1 MNSSV
6 SDTLE
11 NGDALEVP
19 LADAPLVQPSTLNT
33 AGWQAQLNL
42 RFAARASASAVNART
57 VLVERTHSG
66 PLVVQK
72 TLHPEGERICH
83 AIIVHPPGG
92 IAGGDELHL
101 HANLE
106 AGAHAVL
113 TTPGAGK
120 WYKANGRDAAQHL
133 QFKLSAGATLEWL
146 PQETILFDAARV
158 RMHMRVDLEADAKFA
173 GWEIVC
179 FGRRAAGEKFAQG
192 HLRQSVQIWRGDEL
206 LWNEAANL
214 EAGSRA
220 MLSPVGL
227 NGHTISAVF
236 LVAAGAV
243 PAEILEACRAIV
255 PSGRGAPGE
264 TNSYGVTALPQI
276 FAARFVGDYVEQARD
291 YFEKLWQ
298 VLRPWYANV
307 GMQRPRI
314 WST

>member
-1 MNSSV
+1 M
-6 SDTLE
+6 
-11 NGDALEVP
+11 
-19 LADAPLVQPSTLNT
+19 T
-33 AGWQAQLNL
+33 ANWRAQLDV
-42 RFAARASASAVNART
+42 RFAAQKQRT
-57 VLVERTHSG
+57 VLVERMHSG

-72 TLHPEGERICH
+72 PLYPEGDGICH
-83 AIIVHPPGG
+83 AVIVHPPGG

-101 HANLE
+101 HVNLDE
-106 AGAHAVL
+106 GAHALL

-133 QFKLSAGATLEWL
+133 RFKVSAGATLEWL

-158 RMHMRVDLEADAKFA
+158 RMSARVELAADAKFA
-173 GWEIVC
+173 GWEMLC

-192 HLRQSVQIWRGDEL
+192 HLQQHVQIWRDDEL

-243 PAEILEACRAIV
+243 PADILEACRAIV
-255 PSGRGAPGE
+255 PVEKVGQANNG
-264 TNSYGVTALPQI
+264 YGVTALPGI
-276 FAARFVGDYVEQARD
+276 FAARFIGDNIEQARM
-291 YFEKLWQ
+291 YFEQLWH
-298 VLRPWYANV
+298 VLRPWYASV
-307 GMQRPRI
+307 DTQRPRI